1 MKKPTGGSA
10 LIPSPRRGRTK
21 VGVIGLIG
29 SGAPLSRPFPIK
41 GKGVQMR
48 CNDMPPF
55 SSSMAER
62 KIVNHFVVTK
72 STRQCQILHTEAE
85 QPEIIV
91 SFFFSV
97 QRCGKIQK
105 S

>member
-1 MKKPTGGSA
+1 MKKPTCGSA

-41 GKGVQMR
+41 GKGVQIR

-55 SSSMAER
+55 SSSVGER
-62 KIVNHFVVTK
+62 KTMNHFVVNVVFLLVGTL
-72 STRQCQILHTEAE
+72 QHD
-85 QPEIIV
+85 
-91 SFFFSV
+91 
-97 QRCGKIQK
+97 GKINDK
-105 S
+105 

>member
-10 LIPSPRRGRTK
+10 LIPSPRRGRIK
-21 VGVIGLIG
+21 VGVIGLLG

-55 SSSMAER
+55 SSSVGER
-62 KIVNHFVVTK
+62 KIMNHFVVSK
-72 STRQCQILHTEAE
+72 SWSHEVE
-85 QPEIIV
+85 DFED
-91 SFFFSV
+91 S
-97 QRCGKIQK
+97 KICAHRAK
-105 S
+105 